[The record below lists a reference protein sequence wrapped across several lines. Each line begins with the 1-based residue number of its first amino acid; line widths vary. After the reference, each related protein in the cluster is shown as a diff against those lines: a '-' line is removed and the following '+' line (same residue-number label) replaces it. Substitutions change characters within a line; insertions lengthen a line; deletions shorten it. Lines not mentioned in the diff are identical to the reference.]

1 MTIFSMRAEKNNFD
15 NIEKQK
21 IYLEYAKLILLF
33 IGSVI
38 GFVIITYP
46 QLMVDKNKAE
56 QELKREKAKMIIEAL
71 SLPDDFAK
79 AEALLLIMDYYPN
92 GKKNEE
98 QKRISILKDV
108 YVLKSKKEYW
118 QRKLSIEKDPTLRS
132 ICLNNLDLIDIEIKK
147 ILQQEVNPTK
157 IPKN

>member
-1 MTIFSMRAEKNNFD
+1 MSGKKKYFD
-15 NIEKQK
+15 SIENQK
-21 IYLEYAKLILLF
+21 LFLEYAKLFLLF
-33 IGSVI
+33 LGSVI

-79 AEALLLIMDYYPN
+79 AEAILLIMDYYPN
-92 GKKNEE
+92 NKTNEE
-98 QKRISILKDV
+98 QKRISVLKDI
-108 YVLKSKKEYW
+108 YALKGKKEYW
-118 QRKLSIEKDPTLRS
+118 QRKLSIERDPALRS
-132 ICLNNLDLIDIEIKK
+132 MYSNNLNLIDIAMKK
-147 ILQQEVNPTK
+147 ILEQEVNVTK